1 MPRPTPAI
9 PAGPRST
16 GTATS
21 WACSSEAAAR
31 TSTSRCPSDSPA
43 RSCGPASRRRPRLSL
58 SCVQRSPPK
67 VGAEALGPHDYASWA
82 LFCWSE
88 TRRNQ
93 DEVQARVHLARRL
106 RARSEPAQQDE
117 GRRLRNGAD
126 PRPATAVEL
135 RRQLDTPGGR
145 LELGLLPPTGRAL
158 PRPCAQP

>member
-1 MPRPTPAI
+1 MPRPTPAT

-21 WACSSEAAAR
+21 SVCSSEAAAR
-31 TSTSRCPSDSPA
+31 TSTSRCPSGSPA
-43 RSCGPASRRRPRLSL
+43 RSCGRARRRPRLSL

-106 RARSEPAQQDE
+106 RARSEPTQQDE
-117 GRRLRNGAD
+117 DRRLRLGAD
-126 PRPATAVEL
+126 DGAAAAVEL
-135 RRQLDTPGGR
+135 RRQLHPPGRR
-145 LELGLLPPTGRAL
+145 L
-158 PRPCAQP
+158 